1 MKRIISNHV
10 VGGLNEAIE
19 VAAVDAPGPG
29 GANHKY
35 DIIGEAGKIGNER
48 SVFGVNLRFQNG
60 PISKPEDRNGITN
73 EALIAVAIDRMR
85 GFQYARNEDTSFN
98 FDVPGKYACVENAEA
113 LKNLE
118 SALEWLQKR
127 TKDRLARG
135 VEGTHTK

>member
-1 MKRIISNHV
+1 MKRIISNHI

-19 VAAVDAPGPG
+19 IAAVDAPGPG

-35 DIIGEAGKIGNER
+35 DIIGEAGAIAGER
-48 SVFGVNLRFQNG
+48 VPFGVNLRFQNG
-60 PISKPEDRNGITN
+60 PIQTPADRNGITN
-73 EALIAVAIDRMR
+73 EAIIAVAIDRMR
-85 GFQYARNEDTSFN
+85 GFQYARNEDSSFN
-98 FDVPGKYACVENAEA
+98 FSIPGKYACVENAEA
-113 LKNLE
+113 LKHLE